1 VIGAQIKETAMS
13 ETTAESS
20 SADLMVDLIISL
32 DGYASA
38 EGWPGWWG
46 LEGPEY
52 LAWLQEEAQKDYTF
66 LMGGNTYRL
75 MSEMSETA
83 AGVGSEFSEDEGTT
97 LTGLAAVPKVIFSS
111 TLQAPLS
118 WPNAELVTGDAV
130 EAVAEMKRTRPGP
143 LSTLGSLSLCR
154 SLLTAGLVDRFRLVV
169 FPVIT
174 GRTGRERIYDGYP
187 DVALEMVTSRTFDGR
202 LQLLE
207 YVPTVLSGPPGSGPK

>member
-1 VIGAQIKETAMS
+1 MGETAA
-13 ETTAESS
+13 ETS
-20 SADLMVDLIISL
+20 SAVLMVDLIISL

-52 LAWLQEEAQKDYTF
+52 LAWLEQEGKKDCTF
-66 LMGGNTYRL
+66 LLGANTYRVMSS
-75 MSEMSETA
+75 MSEEA
-83 AGVGSEFSEDEGTT
+83 AADGSVFSKDEGGA
-97 LTGLAAVPKVIFSS
+97 LTGLAAVPKIVFSS
-111 TLQAPLS
+111 TLQAPLT
-118 WPNAELVTGDAV
+118 WPNSELITGDAV
-130 EAVAEMKRTRPGP
+130 EAVTGMKRNMAGV

-187 DVALEMVTSRTFDGR
+187 DVSLEMVESRTFDGR

-207 YVPTVLSGPPGSGPK
+207 YIPTVLDGQ